1 MPAKGGGA
9 ATVKSGAPAGRGGDA
24 GCCGAGSWADGDVTG
39 LSFASLLPSG
49 GQVAG
54 RPAAGPRPRRQR
66 DLRTVRVGGQGRGL
80 GTPEATWL
88 RGAARA
94 ERGPG
99 VLGRQCSGTTLGA
112 PAPSLEPPAVLRA
125 GRMPLLGGAVTG
137 RDRGTPGLQPS
148 CTGKSGRG
156 LDALGFQS
164 LDARVG
170 KGKYLRALN
179 EWDFFFFFKSLSQNK
194 DTP

>member
-9 ATVKSGAPAGRGGDA
+9 ATVESGAPAGRAGDA

-80 GTPEATWL
+80 GAPEATWL

-94 ERGPG
+94 DRGPG
-99 VLGRQCSGTTLGA
+99 VLGRQCSGTTLGD
-112 PAPSLEPPAVLRA
+112 PTRSPEPPAVQRA
-125 GRMPLLGGAVTG
+125 GRMPLLGGAVMG
-137 RDRGTPGLQPS
+137 RDRGTPGLQAS

-156 LDALGFQS
+156 LRCPGIS
-164 LDARVG
+164 KPRCS
-170 KGKYLRALN
+170 R
-179 EWDFFFFFKSLSQNK
+179 W
-194 DTP
+194 